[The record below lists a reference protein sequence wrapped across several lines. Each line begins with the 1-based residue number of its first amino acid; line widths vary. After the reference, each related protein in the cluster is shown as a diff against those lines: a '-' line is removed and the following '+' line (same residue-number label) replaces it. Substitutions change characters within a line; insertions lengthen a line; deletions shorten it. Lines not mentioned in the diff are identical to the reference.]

1 MTAVFRLRVLN
12 AFFTAL
18 QKLELTQ
25 ISIDKIPF
33 FALLQ
38 RNDREPKRNVI
49 PMQMGISFLGKKI
62 RKEVPKCK
70 FAMDL

>member
-1 MTAVFRLRVLN
+1 MTAVFRLSVLN

-38 RNDREPKRNVI
+38 RNDGEPKRNVI
-49 PMQMGISFLGKKI
+49 PMQMGISFLGNESQKKTL
-62 RKEVPKCK
+62 KCIC
-70 FAMDL
+70 